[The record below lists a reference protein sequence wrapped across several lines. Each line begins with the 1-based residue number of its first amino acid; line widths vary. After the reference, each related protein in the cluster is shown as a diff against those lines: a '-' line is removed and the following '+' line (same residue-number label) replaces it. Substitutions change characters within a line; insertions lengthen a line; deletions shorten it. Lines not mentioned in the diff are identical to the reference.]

1 MVAVVPL
8 PWVKVGVKVFWFAP
22 VAPANVK
29 LITPLPWL
37 LVALFGWHSMQAMGL
52 NTPPVGCVAPATD
65 GVGFTWAACTPTR
78 TLAEAPWASTGGA
91 AAWLAS

>member
-1 MVAVVPL
+1 MA
-8 PWVKVGVKVFWFAP
+8 
-22 VAPANVK
+22 
-29 LITPLPWL
+29 PLPWL

-65 GVGFTWAACTPTR
+65 GVGFTWAACAPTS
-78 TLAEAPWASTGGA
+78 TLADAPRVSFGGA